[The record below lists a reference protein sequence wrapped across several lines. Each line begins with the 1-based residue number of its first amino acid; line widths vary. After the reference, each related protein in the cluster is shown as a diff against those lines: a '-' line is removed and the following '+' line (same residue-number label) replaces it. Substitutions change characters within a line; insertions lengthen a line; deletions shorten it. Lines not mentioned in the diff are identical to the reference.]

1 VNLDIDNPAG
11 NVKDAAT
18 GAEGNMGRLTV
29 SSKLSLRDKNLEQ
42 HDYVGFSGLKAEL
55 RQTFITFCRQRS
67 HSSIL

>member
-1 VNLDIDNPAG
+1 MNLDTDNPEG

-29 SSKLSLRDKNLEQ
+29 SSMLSLRKKNLEQ
-42 HDYVGFSGLKAEL
+42 HDYVGFSGLEAEL
-55 RQTFITFCRQRS
+55 GQTFITFYRQRS